1 MRSRHHV
8 VPPDARGDRRLD
20 LWSHRIGLAVAA
32 RDAGYDVTIV
42 TRVGEHGER
51 IRALGLDLVNVDF
64 ARGLLSPRANLR
76 TVSELCAVYRR
87 CEPHLVHHVAIKP
100 IVLGSAAAARTRVS
114 MAVNALAGLGTALSS
129 RNMKAR
135 LTKPFL
141 RAALGW
147 AMRRSRSHTM
157 VQNPENAQFVESL
170 GVHPERISLVR
181 GAGVD
186 VQRFRPRPEPEGPV
200 RVTMVSRLLWDKGM
214 REFVDAAMLV
224 RKVRGDV
231 VFTLVGTPDEENPAS
246 VSSEQVQSWAADGLV
261 EWWGY
266 REDVADVLACSHV
279 AVLPSYGEG
288 LPKTLLEA
296 AACGRP
302 IVATDV
308 SGRWCAM
315 KATVCWCPPGT
326 PAPNRDPEPAT
337 SEEHPA
343 LRHEVPQDASPT
355 PPPLRASRPL
365 PRRRRHTTV
374 HPCTTRPTS
383 ACSPIAGW
391 SKICSAGSS
400 PESGLT
406 RSTSPRWRSCPR
418 SS

>member
-1 MRSRHHV
+1 M
-8 VPPDARGDRRLD
+8 
-20 LWSHRIGLAVAA
+20 AA

-308 SGRWCAM
+308 SGSRE
-315 KATVCWCPPGT
+315 VVRHEGNGLLV
-326 PAPNRDPEPAT
+326 PARDPCA
-337 SEEHPA
+337 
-343 LRHEVPQDASPT
+343 
-355 PPPLRASRPL
+355 
-365 PRRRRHTTV
+365 
-374 HPCTTRPTS
+374 
-383 ACSPIAGW
+383 
-391 SKICSAGSS
+391 
-400 PESGLT
+400 ESGPGA
-406 RSTSPRWRSCPR
+406 RHQ
-418 SS
+418 